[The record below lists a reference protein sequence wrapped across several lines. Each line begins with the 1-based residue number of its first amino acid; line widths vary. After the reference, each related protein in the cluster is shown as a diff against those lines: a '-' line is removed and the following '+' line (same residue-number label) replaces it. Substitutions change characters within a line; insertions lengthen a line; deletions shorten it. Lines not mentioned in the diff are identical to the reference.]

1 MLELTTINTTELT
14 NKKLGTQLNTIKKAV
29 DTGNNQ
35 QWKIADAIATIVDDE
50 LFVDDFETEGNLA
63 KVLGMSRP
71 NLNKMKKASHYH
83 KEVEELNAF
92 TLTKVMEL
100 LVIPQEEIVDFLDG
114 YMITPSSTCRE
125 VREAVS
131 AWKDDNVVADAEI
144 TDAEDTEITDAED
157 ADTNTEI
164 TNNQNEAET
173 EEAIDYI
180 NAIEKIAIK
189 CTESQSDGYS
199 QIMRICEAIEETN
212 ESGTKST
219 FDAVLEMVDTLEKA
233 ELIAIKEY
241 IEKRL

>member
-14 NKKLGTQLNTIKKAV
+14 NKKLGTQLNNIKKAV

-83 KEVEELNAF
+83 KEVAELNAF

-100 LVIPQEEIVDFLDG
+100 LVIPQEESVDFLDG

-131 AWKDDNVVADAEI
+131 AWKDDNIVADAEI
-144 TDAEDTEITDAED
+144 TDAEDAED
-157 ADTNTEI
+157 AENAKDEVE
-164 TNNQNEAET
+164 QDSK
-173 EEAIDYI
+173 AIDEESTQCDTPSAYFTI
-180 NAIEKIAIK
+180 LELVEKL
-189 CTESQSDGYS
+189 
-199 QIMRICEAIEETN
+199 EE
-212 ESGTKST
+212 
-219 FDAVLEMVDTLEKA
+219 A
-233 ELIAIKEY
+233 ELIALKEY

>member
-14 NKKLGTQLNTIKKAV
+14 NKKLGTQLNNIKKAV

-83 KEVEELNAF
+83 KEVAELNAF

-131 AWKDDNVVADAEI
+131 AWKDDNIVADAEI
-144 TDAEDTEITDAED
+144 TDAEDATDE
-157 ADTNTEI
+157 
-164 TNNQNEAET
+164 NESEST
-173 EEAIDYI
+173 VVDES
-180 NAIEKIAIK
+180 
-189 CTESQSDGYS
+189 TES
-199 QIMRICEAIEETN
+199 
-212 ESGTKST
+212 ST
-219 FDAVLEMVDTLEKA
+219 SNTDDDSLAPIKNLIDTLNRD
-233 ELIAIKEY
+233 ELLEVKEY

>member
-14 NKKLGTQLNTIKKAV
+14 NKKLGTQLNNIKKAV

-92 TLTKVMEL
+92 TLSKVMEL
-100 LVIPQEEIVDFLDG
+100 LVIPQDEIVDFLDG

-131 AWKDDNVVADAEI
+131 AWKDDNIVADAKI
-144 TDAEDTEITDAED
+144 TDTEDAKITDTEDAED
-157 ADTNTEI
+157 
-164 TNNQNEAET
+164 
-173 EEAIDYI
+173 
-180 NAIEKIAIK
+180 
-189 CTESQSDGYS
+189 
-199 QIMRICEAIEETN
+199 ETN
-212 ESGTKST
+212 ENESEST
-219 FDAVLEMVDTLEKA
+219 VVDESTESSTSNTDDDSLAPIKNLIDTLNRD
-233 ELIAIKEY
+233 ELLEVKEY

>member
-14 NKKLGTQLNTIKKAV
+14 NKKLGTQLNNIKKAV

-50 LFVDDFETEGNLA
+50 LFIDDFETEGNLA

-100 LVIPQEEIVDFLDG
+100 LVIPQEEVVDFLDG

-131 AWKDDNVVADAEI
+131 AWKDDNIVADAKI
-144 TDAEDTEITDAED
+144 TDTDDAED
-157 ADTNTEI
+157 AKDEVEQESKVVDEESKQCDTPSAYFTILELVEI
-164 TNNQNEAET
+164 L
-173 EEAIDYI
+173 EE
-180 NAIEKIAIK
+180 
-189 CTESQSDGYS
+189 S
-199 QIMRICEAIEETN
+199 
-212 ESGTKST
+212 
-219 FDAVLEMVDTLEKA
+219 
-233 ELIAIKEY
+233 ELLALKEY

>member
-14 NKKLGTQLNTIKKAV
+14 NKKLGTQLNAIKKAV
-29 DTGNNQ
+29 NTGNNQ

-100 LVIPQEEIVDFLDG
+100 LVIPKEEIVDFLDG

-144 TDAEDTEITDAED
+144 TDAEDATEVDES
-157 ADTNTEI
+157 
-164 TNNQNEAET
+164 
-173 EEAIDYI
+173 
-180 NAIEKIAIK
+180 
-189 CTESQSDGYS
+189 TESSTSNNDDDALAS
-199 QIMRICEAIEETN
+199 IKNLIDTMSREELL
-212 ESGTKST
+212 
-219 FDAVLEMVDTLEKA
+219 AL
-233 ELIAIKEY
+233 KEY

>member
-14 NKKLGTQLNTIKKAV
+14 NKKLGTQLNAIKKAV
-29 DTGNNQ
+29 NTGNNQ

-83 KEVEELNAF
+83 KEVDELNAF

-100 LVIPQEEIVDFLDG
+100 LVIPQGEIVDFLDG

-144 TDAEDTEITDAED
+144 TDAEDTEGADDAKDEVEQESKEVD
-157 ADTNTEI
+157 EESKQCDTPSAYFTILELV
-164 TNNQNEAET
+164 EKL
-173 EEAIDYI
+173 EE
-180 NAIEKIAIK
+180 
-189 CTESQSDGYS
+189 
-199 QIMRICEAIEETN
+199 
-212 ESGTKST
+212 
-219 FDAVLEMVDTLEKA
+219 A
-233 ELIAIKEY
+233 ELIALKEY

>member
-14 NKKLGTQLNTIKKAV
+14 NKKLGTQLNAIKKAV

-35 QWKIADAIATIVDDE
+35 QWKIADAIATIVDEE

-100 LVIPQEEIVDFLDG
+100 LVIPKEEIVDFLDG

-144 TDAEDTEITDAED
+144 TDAEDAEITDAED
-157 ADTNTEI
+157 AEI
-164 TNNQNEAET
+164 TDAEESTAVDEA
-173 EEAIDYI
+173 
-180 NAIEKIAIK
+180 
-189 CTESQSDGYS
+189 TES
-199 QIMRICEAIEETN
+199 
-212 ESGTKST
+212 ST
-219 FDAVLEMVDTLEKA
+219 SNNDDDALASIKKMIDLMNRDELLEL
-233 ELIAIKEY
+233 KEY
-241 IEKRL
+241 IERWL

>member
-50 LFVDDFETEGNLA
+50 LFIDDFETEGNLA

-71 NLNKMKKASHYH
+71 NLNKMKNASHYH

-100 LVIPQEEIVDFLDG
+100 LVIPQDEIVEFLDG

-144 TDAEDTEITDAED
+144 TDAEDAEITDAEESTVVD
-157 ADTNTEI
+157 
-164 TNNQNEAET
+164 EA
-173 EEAIDYI
+173 
-180 NAIEKIAIK
+180 
-189 CTESQSDGYS
+189 TESSTS
-199 QIMRICEAIEETN
+199 NN
-212 ESGTKST
+212 EDDSLVSIKN
-219 FDAVLEMVDTLEKA
+219 LIDTMPRD
-233 ELIAIKEY
+233 ELLALKEY

>member
-1 MLELTTINTTELT
+1 MLELTTINTTELV
-14 NKKLGTQLNTIKKAV
+14 NKKLGTQLNKIKKAV

-50 LFVDDFETEGNLA
+50 LFIDDFETEGNLA

-83 KEVEELNAF
+83 KEVAELNAF

-100 LVIPQEEIVDFLDG
+100 LVIPQDEIVDFLDG

-131 AWKDDNVVADAEI
+131 AWKDDNIVADAEL
-144 TDAEDTEITDAED
+144 TDAEDEM
-157 ADTNTEI
+157 
-164 TNNQNEAET
+164 NENESESTAVDES
-173 EEAIDYI
+173 
-180 NAIEKIAIK
+180 
-189 CTESQSDGYS
+189 TESSASNTDDDS
-199 QIMRICEAIEETN
+199 LAPIKNLI
-212 ESGTKST
+212 
-219 FDAVLEMVDTLEKA
+219 DTLNRD
-233 ELIAIKEY
+233 ELLEVKEY

>member
-14 NKKLGTQLNTIKKAV
+14 NKKLGTQLNAIKKAV

-100 LVIPQEEIVDFLDG
+100 LVIPQAEIVDYLDG

-131 AWKDDNVVADAEI
+131 AWKDDNIVADAEI
-144 TDAEDTEITDAED
+144 TDAEDAED
-157 ADTNTEI
+157 ADESTDEVEQESKAIDEESTQCDTPSAYFTILELVEKLE
-164 TNNQNEAET
+164 EAELL
-173 EEAIDYI
+173 A
-180 NAIEKIAIK
+180 
-189 CTESQSDGYS
+189 
-199 QIMRICEAIEETN
+199 
-212 ESGTKST
+212 
-219 FDAVLEMVDTLEKA
+219 L
-233 ELIAIKEY
+233 KEY

>member
-14 NKKLGTQLNTIKKAV
+14 NKKLGTQLNAIKKAV

-83 KEVEELNAF
+83 KEVAELNAF

-131 AWKDDNVVADAEI
+131 AWKDDNIVADAEI
-144 TDAEDTEITDAED
+144 TDAEDAE
-157 ADTNTEI
+157 NV
-164 TNNQNEAET
+164 T
-173 EEAIDYI
+173 EEAESDSKVVD
-180 NAIEKIAIK
+180 ES
-189 CTESQSDGYS
+189 TES
-199 QIMRICEAIEETN
+199 
-212 ESGTKST
+212 ST
-219 FDAVLEMVDTLEKA
+219 SNNDDDTITSIKNLIDTMSRD
-233 ELIAIKEY
+233 ELLALKEY

>member
-14 NKKLGTQLNTIKKAV
+14 NKKLGTQLNNIKKAV

-83 KEVEELNAF
+83 KEVAELNAF

-100 LVIPQEEIVDFLDG
+100 LVIPQDEIVDFLDG

-131 AWKDDNVVADAEI
+131 AWKDDNIVADAEI
-144 TDAEDTEITDAED
+144 TDAEDATDE
-157 ADTNTEI
+157 
-164 TNNQNEAET
+164 NESEST
-173 EEAIDYI
+173 VVDES
-180 NAIEKIAIK
+180 
-189 CTESQSDGYS
+189 TES
-199 QIMRICEAIEETN
+199 
-212 ESGTKST
+212 ST
-219 FDAVLEMVDTLEKA
+219 SNTDDDSLAPIKNLIDTLNRD
-233 ELIAIKEY
+233 ELLEVKEY

>member
-1 MLELTTINTTELT
+1 MLELTTINTTELA
-14 NKKLGTQLNTIKKAV
+14 NKKLGTQLNAIKKAV

-35 QWKIADAIATIVDDE
+35 QWKIADAIATIIDDE

-100 LVIPQEEIVDFLDG
+100 LVIPKEEIVDFLDG
-114 YMITPSSTCRE
+114 YMVTPSSTCRE

-131 AWKDDNVVADAEI
+131 AWKDDNIVADAEI
-144 TDAEDTEITDAED
+144 TDAEDAED
-157 ADTNTEI
+157 VNDEVE
-164 TNNQNEAET
+164 QESK
-173 EEAIDYI
+173 AIDEESKQCDAPSAYFTI
-180 NAIEKIAIK
+180 LELVEKLE
-189 CTESQSDGYS
+189 ES
-199 QIMRICEAIEETN
+199 
-212 ESGTKST
+212 
-219 FDAVLEMVDTLEKA
+219 
-233 ELIAIKEY
+233 ELIALKEY

>member
-14 NKKLGTQLNTIKKAV
+14 NKKLGTQLNAIKKAV

-100 LVIPQEEIVDFLDG
+100 LVIPQDEVVDFLDG

-131 AWKDDNVVADAEI
+131 AWKEDNIVADAEI
-144 TDAEDTEITDAED
+144 TDAEDAEDAED
-157 ADTNTEI
+157 AKDEVEQASKVVEEESKQCDTPSAYFTILEL
-164 TNNQNEAET
+164 
-173 EEAIDYI
+173 
-180 NAIEKIAIK
+180 IE
-189 CTESQSDGYS
+189 
-199 QIMRICEAIEETN
+199 
-212 ESGTKST
+212 
-219 FDAVLEMVDTLEKA
+219 TLEEA
-233 ELIAIKEY
+233 ELIALKEY

>member
-1 MLELTTINTTELT
+1 MLELTTINTMELT
-14 NKKLGTQLNTIKKAV
+14 NKKLGTQLNAIKKAV

-131 AWKDDNVVADAEI
+131 AWKDDNVVADAKITDAKI
-144 TDAEDTEITDAED
+144 TDAEDEKESK
-157 ADTNTEI
+157 
-164 TNNQNEAET
+164 
-173 EEAIDYI
+173 AID
-180 NAIEKIAIK
+180 E
-189 CTESQSDGYS
+189 ESTQCD
-199 QIMRICEAIEETN
+199 TP
-212 ESGTKST
+212 ST
-219 FDAVLEMVDTLEKA
+219 YFTILEMLDTLEKA
-233 ELIAIKEY
+233 ELIALKEY

>member
-14 NKKLGTQLNTIKKAV
+14 NKKLGAQLNNIKKAV

-100 LVIPQEEIVDFLDG
+100 LVIPKEEIVDFLDG

-131 AWKDDNVVADAEI
+131 AWKDDNIIVDAAGIHSIESEI
-144 TDAEDTEITDAED
+144 TDAEDETDETNV
-157 ADTNTEI
+157 DTTVVDESNESSTSNT
-164 TNNQNEAET
+164 
-173 EEAIDYI
+173 I
-180 NAIEKIAIK
+180 N
-189 CTESQSDGYS
+189 
-199 QIMRICEAIEETN
+199 EAIEPIM
-212 ESGTKST
+212 K
-219 FDAVLEMVDTLEKA
+219 LIDTMTRD
-233 ELIAIKEY
+233 ELIALKEY

>member
-14 NKKLGTQLNTIKKAV
+14 NKKLGTQLDKIKKAV

-50 LFVDDFETEGNLA
+50 LFVDDFKTEGNLA

-83 KEVEELNAF
+83 REVEELNAF

-100 LVIPQEEIVDFLDG
+100 LIIPKEEIVDFLDG

-125 VREAVS
+125 VRESVS

-144 TDAEDTEITDAED
+144 TDADAEITDAD
-157 ADTNTEI
+157 
-164 TNNQNEAET
+164 ET
-173 EEAIDYI
+173 VVDES
-180 NAIEKIAIK
+180 
-189 CTESQSDGYS
+189 TES
-199 QIMRICEAIEETN
+199 
-212 ESGTKST
+212 ST
-219 FDAVLEMVDTLEKA
+219 SNTDDDALAPIKNLIDTMSRD
-233 ELIAIKEY
+233 ELLALKEY

>member
-1 MLELTTINTTELT
+1 MLELTTINTTELA
-14 NKKLGTQLNTIKKAV
+14 NKKLGTQLNAIKKAV
-29 DTGNNQ
+29 DTGINQ

-83 KEVEELNAF
+83 KEVAELNAF

-125 VREAVS
+125 VRDAVS
-131 AWKDDNVVADAEI
+131 AWKDDNIVADAEI
-144 TDAEDTEITDAED
+144 TDAED
-157 ADTNTEI
+157 
-164 TNNQNEAET
+164 
-173 EEAIDYI
+173 
-180 NAIEKIAIK
+180 
-189 CTESQSDGYS
+189 
-199 QIMRICEAIEETN
+199 ETN
-212 ESGTKST
+212 ENESESAVVDEST
-219 FDAVLEMVDTLEKA
+219 ESSASRIEESTLDTVLALIGSMDKKDLMTL
-233 ELIAIKEY
+233 KEY

>member
-14 NKKLGTQLNTIKKAV
+14 NKKLGTQLNAIKKAV

-50 LFVDDFETEGNLA
+50 LFIDDFETEGNLA

-100 LVIPQEEIVDFLDG
+100 LVIPQGEIVDFLDG

-131 AWKDDNVVADAEI
+131 AWKDDNIVADAEI
-144 TDAEDTEITDAED
+144 TDAEDAED
-157 ADTNTEI
+157 DEDVKDEVE
-164 TNNQNEAET
+164 QES
-173 EEAIDYI
+173 
-180 NAIEKIAIK
+180 
-189 CTESQSDGYS
+189 TESSASNSCEDTMA
-199 QIMRICEAIEETN
+199 QIERMI
-212 ESGTKST
+212 
-219 FDAVLEMVDTLEKA
+219 DTMNHD
-233 ELIAIKEY
+233 ELIALKEY

>member
-100 LVIPQEEIVDFLDG
+100 LVIPQDEIVDFLDG

-131 AWKDDNVVADAEI
+131 AWKDDNIVADAEI
-144 TDAEDTEITDAED
+144 TDAEDAEDAED
-157 ADTNTEI
+157 S
-164 TNNQNEAET
+164 
-173 EEAIDYI
+173 EEAKDEVEQESKVVDEESKQCDTPSAYFTILELV
-180 NAIEKIAIK
+180 EKL
-189 CTESQSDGYS
+189 
-199 QIMRICEAIEETN
+199 EE
-212 ESGTKST
+212 
-219 FDAVLEMVDTLEKA
+219 A
-233 ELIAIKEY
+233 ELIALKEY

>member
-14 NKKLGTQLNTIKKAV
+14 NKKLGTQLNNIKKAV
-29 DTGNNQ
+29 GTGNNQ

-100 LVIPQEEIVDFLDG
+100 LVIPKEEIVDFLDG

-125 VREAVS
+125 VREAVLS
-131 AWKDDNVVADAEI
+131 WKDDNIVADAEI
-144 TDAEDTEITDAED
+144 TDAE
-157 ADTNTEI
+157 
-164 TNNQNEAET
+164 EAEGA
-173 EEAIDYI
+173 EEEVEQESKAID
-180 NAIEKIAIK
+180 E
-189 CTESQSDGYS
+189 ESTQCD
-199 QIMRICEAIEETN
+199 AP
-212 ESGTKST
+212 ST
-219 FDAVLEMVDTLEKA
+219 YFTILEMVDTLEKA
-233 ELIAIKEY
+233 ELIELKEY

>member
-1 MLELTTINTTELT
+1 MLELITINTTELT
-14 NKKLGTQLNTIKKAV
+14 NKKLGTQLNNIKKAV

-100 LVIPQEEIVDFLDG
+100 LVIPPDKIVCFLDD
-114 YMITPSSTCRE
+114 YMITPSSTCRD

-131 AWKDDNVVADAEI
+131 AWKDDNIVADAEI
-144 TDAEDTEITDAED
+144 TDADDAED
-157 ADTNTEI
+157 STDEVEQESKVVDEESKQCDTPSAYFTRLELV
-164 TNNQNEAET
+164 EKL
-173 EEAIDYI
+173 EE
-180 NAIEKIAIK
+180 
-189 CTESQSDGYS
+189 
-199 QIMRICEAIEETN
+199 
-212 ESGTKST
+212 
-219 FDAVLEMVDTLEKA
+219 A
-233 ELIAIKEY
+233 ELIALKEY

>member
-1 MLELTTINTTELT
+1 MLELTTINTTELA

-100 LVIPQEEIVDFLDG
+100 LVIPQDEIVDFLDG

-131 AWKDDNVVADAEI
+131 AWKDDNIVADAK
-144 TDAEDTEITDAED
+144 ITDAED
-157 ADTNTEI
+157 AED
-164 TNNQNEAET
+164 AED
-173 EEAIDYI
+173 EVEQESKAIDEESTQCDAPSAYFTI
-180 NAIEKIAIK
+180 LELVEK
-189 CTESQSDGYS
+189 
-199 QIMRICEAIEETN
+199 
-212 ESGTKST
+212 
-219 FDAVLEMVDTLEKA
+219 LEKA
-233 ELIAIKEY
+233 ELIELKEY

>member
-14 NKKLGTQLNTIKKAV
+14 NKKLGTQLNAIKKAV

-50 LFVDDFETEGNLA
+50 LFIEDFETEGNLA

-131 AWKDDNVVADAEI
+131 AWKDDNIIVDAAGIHSIESEI
-144 TDAEDTEITDAED
+144 TDAEDETDETN
-157 ADTNTEI
+157 ADTTVGDESNESSTSNT
-164 TNNQNEAET
+164 
-173 EEAIDYI
+173 I
-180 NAIEKIAIK
+180 N
-189 CTESQSDGYS
+189 
-199 QIMRICEAIEETN
+199 EAIEPIM
-212 ESGTKST
+212 K
-219 FDAVLEMVDTLEKA
+219 LIDTMTRD
-233 ELIAIKEY
+233 ELIALKEY

>member
-14 NKKLGTQLNTIKKAV
+14 NKKLGTQLNNIKKAV
-29 DTGNNQ
+29 DAGNNQ

-83 KEVEELNAF
+83 KEIAELNAF

-100 LVIPQEEIVDFLDG
+100 LVIPKEKIVEFLDD

-144 TDAEDTEITDAED
+144 TDAEDAEITDAEESTVVD
-157 ADTNTEI
+157 
-164 TNNQNEAET
+164 EA
-173 EEAIDYI
+173 
-180 NAIEKIAIK
+180 
-189 CTESQSDGYS
+189 TES
-199 QIMRICEAIEETN
+199 
-212 ESGTKST
+212 ST
-219 FDAVLEMVDTLEKA
+219 SNNDDDALTSIKNLIDTMSRD
-233 ELIAIKEY
+233 ELLALKEY

>member
-14 NKKLGTQLNTIKKAV
+14 NKKLGTQLNAIKNAV

-35 QWKIADAIATIVDDE
+35 QWKIADAIATIVDGE

-100 LVIPQEEIVDFLDG
+100 LVIPQDKIIEFLDD

-131 AWKDDNVVADAEI
+131 AWKDDNIVADAEI
-144 TDAEDTEITDAED
+144 TDAED
-157 ADTNTEI
+157 
-164 TNNQNEAET
+164 
-173 EEAIDYI
+173 
-180 NAIEKIAIK
+180 
-189 CTESQSDGYS
+189 
-199 QIMRICEAIEETN
+199 ETN
-212 ESGTKST
+212 EDESESNVVDEST
-219 FDAVLEMVDTLEKA
+219 ESSTSNKDDEALAEIKKMIDLMNRDELLELKD
-233 ELIAIKEY
+233 Y
-241 IEKRL
+241 IERWL

>member
-50 LFVDDFETEGNLA
+50 LFIDDFETEGNLA

-83 KEVEELNAF
+83 KEVEELNSF

-100 LVIPQEEIVDFLDG
+100 LVIPQDKIIDFLDG

-131 AWKDDNVVADAEI
+131 AWKDDNIVADAEI
-144 TDAEDTEITDAED
+144 TDAEDAEDAED
-157 ADTNTEI
+157 EVEPESKEVDESIESSTSNTDDDSLAPIKNLIDTMTR
-164 TNNQNEAET
+164 
-173 EEAIDYI
+173 D
-180 NAIEKIAIK
+180 
-189 CTESQSDGYS
+189 
-199 QIMRICEAIEETN
+199 
-212 ESGTKST
+212 
-219 FDAVLEMVDTLEKA
+219 
-233 ELIAIKEY
+233 ELLALKEY

>member
-14 NKKLGTQLNTIKKAV
+14 NKKLGTQLNNIKKAV

-83 KEVEELNAF
+83 KEVEELNSF

-100 LVIPQEEIVDFLDG
+100 LVIPQDEIVDFLDG

-131 AWKDDNVVADAEI
+131 AWKDDNIVADAEI
-144 TDAEDTEITDAED
+144 KDVGESAESSLLDTDTGVDESINSSTSNINHDALASIKNLLDTMNRDEL
-157 ADTNTEI
+157 
-164 TNNQNEAET
+164 
-173 EEAIDYI
+173 
-180 NAIEKIAIK
+180 
-189 CTESQSDGYS
+189 
-199 QIMRICEAIEETN
+199 
-212 ESGTKST
+212 
-219 FDAVLEMVDTLEKA
+219 LEL
-233 ELIAIKEY
+233 KEY

>member
-14 NKKLGTQLNTIKKAV
+14 NKKLGTQLNAIKKAV

-35 QWKIADAIATIVDDE
+35 QWKIADAIATIVEDE

-83 KEVEELNAF
+83 KEVAELNAF

-131 AWKDDNVVADAEI
+131 AWKDDNIVADAEI
-144 TDAEDTEITDAED
+144 TDAEDEED
-157 ADTNTEI
+157 ATDE
-164 TNNQNEAET
+164 NESEST
-173 EEAIDYI
+173 VVDES
-180 NAIEKIAIK
+180 
-189 CTESQSDGYS
+189 TES
-199 QIMRICEAIEETN
+199 
-212 ESGTKST
+212 ST
-219 FDAVLEMVDTLEKA
+219 SNTDDDSLAPIKNLIDTLNRD
-233 ELIAIKEY
+233 ELLELKEY

>member
-14 NKKLGTQLNTIKKAV
+14 NKKLGTQLNAIKKAV
-29 DTGNNQ
+29 DTGNDQ

-83 KEVEELNAF
+83 KEVAELNAF

-131 AWKDDNVVADAEI
+131 AWKDDNIIVDAAGIHSIESEI
-144 TDAEDTEITDAED
+144 TDAEDETDETN
-157 ADTNTEI
+157 ADTTVADESNESSTSNT
-164 TNNQNEAET
+164 
-173 EEAIDYI
+173 I
-180 NAIEKIAIK
+180 N
-189 CTESQSDGYS
+189 
-199 QIMRICEAIEETN
+199 EAIEPIM
-212 ESGTKST
+212 K
-219 FDAVLEMVDTLEKA
+219 LIDTMTRD
-233 ELIAIKEY
+233 ELIALKEY

>member
-14 NKKLGTQLNTIKKAV
+14 NKKLGTQLNAIKKAV

-50 LFVDDFETEGNLA
+50 LFIDDFETEGNLA

-83 KEVEELNAF
+83 KEVAELNAF

-144 TDAEDTEITDAED
+144 TDAEDVTDEVEEESTVVDEATESSTSNNDED
-157 ADTNTEI
+157 ALAPIKNLIDTMSR
-164 TNNQNEAET
+164 
-173 EEAIDYI
+173 D
-180 NAIEKIAIK
+180 
-189 CTESQSDGYS
+189 
-199 QIMRICEAIEETN
+199 
-212 ESGTKST
+212 
-219 FDAVLEMVDTLEKA
+219 
-233 ELIAIKEY
+233 ELIALKEY